1 MTKANLLSK
10 PYDLFTT
17 SLSYLQ
23 PISDVI
29 IRLYVANVFWKSG
42 VNKFQSW
49 ETTVFLFE
57 YEYSVPLL
65 SPEVAAAA
73 GTFTELF
80 FPVLLVIGLM
90 GRFSAFVLF
99 VFNIVAVLSYPTL
112 NDAGIVQHTLWG
124 LLLMGLMVH
133 GVGKLSLDQL
143 LKSRWGIWN
152 KY

>member
-112 NDAGIVQHTLWG
+112 NDAGIIQHTLWG

>member
-1 MTKANLLSK
+1 MIKANFLSK
-10 PYDLFTT
+10 PYDLLTT
-17 SLSYLQ
+17 ALSYLQ
-23 PISDVI
+23 PISDLI

-80 FPVLLVIGLM
+80 FPILLVLGLM

-99 VFNIVAVLSYPTL
+99 VFNIVAVISYPTL

-143 LKSRWGIWN
+143 LKSRWGVWN

>member
-1 MTKANLLSK
+1 MIKSNFLSK
-10 PYDLFTT
+10 PYDLFTI

-23 PISDVI
+23 PISDLI

-42 VNKFQSW
+42 VNKFESW

-57 YEYSVPLL
+57 YEYSVPFL

-80 FPVLLVIGLM
+80 FPVLLVFGLM

-99 VFNIVAVLSYPTL
+99 VFNIVAVVSYPTL
-112 NDAGIVQHTLWG
+112 NEAGIVQHTLWG

-133 GVGKLSLDQL
+133 GAGKLSLDQL
-143 LKSRWGIWN
+143 LKSRWGVWN
-152 KY
+152 KF

>member
-1 MTKANLLSK
+1 MIKANFLSK
-10 PYDLFTT
+10 PYDLLTT
-17 SLSYLQ
+17 ALSYLQ
-23 PISDVI
+23 PISDLI

-80 FPVLLVIGLM
+80 FPILLVLGLM

-99 VFNIVAVLSYPTL
+99 VFNIVAVISYPTL

-133 GVGKLSLDQL
+133 GVGKLSLDHL
-143 LKSRWGIWN
+143 LKSRWGVWN

>member
-1 MTKANLLSK
+1 MTKSNFISR
-10 PYDLFTT
+10 PYDLLTT
-17 SLSYLQ
+17 SLSILQ
-23 PISDVI
+23 PISDFI

-80 FPVLLVIGLM
+80 FPVLLVLGFM

-112 NDAGIVQHTLWG
+112 NEAGIVQHTLWG

-143 LKSRWGIWN
+143 LKSRLNIWN

>member
-143 LKSRWGIWN
+143 LKSRWGVWN

>member
-1 MTKANLLSK
+1 MIKTNFLSK
-10 PYDLFTT
+10 PYDLFVT

-23 PISDVI
+23 PISDFI

-65 SPEVAAAA
+65 SPEVAAVA

-80 FPVLLVIGLM
+80 FPVLLVLGLM

-99 VFNIVAVLSYPTL
+99 VFNIVAVVSYPTL
-112 NDAGIVQHTLWG
+112 NEAGIVQHTLWG

-133 GVGKLSLDQL
+133 GAGKLSLDQL
-143 LKSRWGIWN
+143 LKSRWDIWN